1 MPVINRNH
9 ARIALLAAVAAIACP
24 ALLHAQTPSGDV
36 GRALDNNLQVGSGG
50 INSAAAQPDYR
61 ARNDAI
67 TGNVSGL
74 GYFHGNVGYRAP
86 GEFRGSTSDDS
97 NFRFNAQ
104 SYSNPAA
111 SGATSSVYRSAA
123 GTTAGDIRAA
133 QFGQSVL
140 IRPATT
146 DGQGGQPTITPYG
159 RSDYGVSAQPP
170 GVTAQHDAS
179 MLQLQGSPLLGVRS
193 AGNPST
199 ALDANSA
206 AGAARTG
213 QVAPQPNGITLPSDP
228 DASSDFRFNQQIDP
242 LSRQLSRQPGLLI
255 DSGAGDGSRMSRP
268 TGERDYSASPRWSP
282 SAELGSQIQS
292 RVTNPRIDQT
302 QTLDQRLEQ
311 IQARLYSPLGNTTVA
326 PGQDAYLD
334 LLTRIQDQQRR
345 ASPTPGTPGSPGNF
359 SGSVPQPPAPATITT
374 PAPASGTDINTSST
388 TPDATAAT
396 PAGPQVSTPTGG
408 TAAQDSRLP
417 TNILTAPTAEQL
429 RATSEARQNQLRARG
444 LPVQESAAAAA
455 SSSTAKPEAGK
466 PDAAKLDAMIAA
478 LDHKLPPI
486 ATLAPKRDD
495 ALANLLKQAEEDM
508 AAGKYFSAEQR
519 YRSALSLNP
528 NAPLAQVGL
537 LHAQLGAGLTR
548 SASLNLRQLLEEHP
562 ELIATRYDAKLLP
575 SPQRIKA
582 AQSEIDSLIATTARP
597 EPAILLAYLG
607 YQFSTPTLVQYG
619 LNIAQTRAP
628 ADPLIPLLQRLWHS
642 PPGNAPATNS
652 GGAEPRK

>member
-1 MPVINRNH
+1 MPAIKNH

-24 ALLHAQTPSGDV
+24 ALLLAQTPSGDV

-111 SGATSSVYRSAA
+111 AGATSSVYRSAA

-146 DGQGGQPTITPYG
+146 DGQGGQPTIAPFG
-159 RSDYGVSAQPP
+159 RSDYGISAQPP

-206 AGAARTG
+206 AARTG
-213 QVAPQPNGITLPSDP
+213 QVAPQSNGITLPSDP

-255 DSGAGDGSRMSRP
+255 DSGAGDGSLMSSP
-268 TGERDYSASPRWSP
+268 AGNRDYSASPRWSP
-282 SAELGSQIQS
+282 SAELGAQLQS

-345 ASPTPGTPGSPGNF
+345 ASPPAPGSPGNS
-359 SGSVPQPPAPATITT
+359 SGSVPQPPAPAPGST

-396 PAGPQVSTPTGG
+396 PAGPQVSTPAGG

-417 TNILTAPTAEQL
+417 TNILAAPTAEQL
-429 RATSEARQNQLRARG
+429 RVVAEARQNQLRARG
-444 LPVQESAAAAA
+444 LPVQESPTAAAA
-455 SSSTAKPEAGK
+455 SSNTVK

-495 ALANLLKQAEEDM
+495 ALSNLLKQAEEDM
-508 AAGKYFSAEQR
+508 TAGKYFSAEQR

-628 ADPLIPLLQRLWHS
+628 NDPLIPLLQRLWLS
-642 PPGNAPATNS
+642 PGTAPGSAP
-652 GGAEPRK
+652 EPRK

>member
-1 MPVINRNH
+1 MPAINKKH
-9 ARIALLAAVAAIACP
+9 TRITLLAAAMALACP

-50 INSAAAQPDYR
+50 VNSASAQPDYR

-86 GEFRGSTSDDS
+86 GEFRGTTSDDS

-111 SGATSSVYRSAA
+111 TGATSSVYRSAA

-159 RSDYGVSAQPP
+159 RSDYGLSAQPP

-193 AGNPST
+193 ANNPT
-199 ALDANSA
+199 TLDPNA
-206 AGAARTG
+206 AARAG
-213 QVAPQPNGITLPSDP
+213 QVAPQPNGITLPNDP

-255 DSGAGDGSRMSRP
+255 DSGAGDGSLMSSP
-268 TGERDYSASPRWSP
+268 AGTRDYSASPRWSP

-292 RVTNPRIDQT
+292 RVTNPRIDQA

-311 IQARLYSPLGNTTVA
+311 IQARLYSPLGNTSVA

-345 ASPTPGTPGSPGNF
+345 ATPAPGSS
-359 SGSVPQPPAPATITT
+359 SGSVPQPPAPAPGST
-374 PAPASGTDINTSST
+374 PAPASGTEINTNTT
-388 TPDATAAT
+388 TPDAANPSAT
-396 PAGPQVSTPTGG
+396 PAGPQVSTPVAG
-408 TAAQDSRLP
+408 TSALP
-417 TNILTAPTAEQL
+417 ANILTAPTAEQL
-429 RATSEARQNQLRARG
+429 RATSEARNNQLRARG
-444 LPVQESAAAAA
+444 LPVQESPAAAAA
-455 SSSTAKPEAGK
+455 SSTTAKPDAVK

-495 ALANLLKQAEEDM
+495 ALSNLLKQAEEDM

-562 ELIATRYDAKLLP
+562 ELIATRYEAKLLP
-575 SPQRIKA
+575 TAERIKA
-582 AQSEIDSLIATTARP
+582 AQSEIDSLITTTARP

-642 PPGNAPATNS
+642 PPGNAPGSPAPGNAPASNS